1 MATTDYPV
9 NHPSAVKLWSEKL
22 YRESLKRTY
31 MSKFIG
37 DSASSIIQRKNNTQ
51 KSAGDKI
58 TCTLRMQLSG
68 DGVAGDSTLEG
79 NEEALTTYTD
89 SLFIDQVRHA
99 VRSSGKMSDQRV
111 SWDVRE
117 EAMDALADWQANMI
131 DTALF
136 NQLSGNTGES
146 QTKKTGSNATVAP
159 STNRIYYAN
168 GLANE
173 TQVASAS
180 ASNVFKLKFID
191 YAVEK
196 AKTASPT
203 IRPLKIN
210 GEDKYVCFLHPYQ
223 VTSLRTDAS
232 TAGNWYDIQ
241 KAAMQG
247 GDVSKNPIYT
257 GALGEYNNTILFE
270 STRVPLT
277 TALGGSST
285 DGTYRAIFCG
295 AQSAMIAFG
304 QRYNGV
310 ESNLWKEETFDY
322 GNQLG
327 VATGLIWGAKKSI
340 FNSEDFGTIVLAT
353 YAAKAF

>member
-9 NHPSAVKLWSEKL
+9 NHPSAVKFWSEKL

-31 MSKFIG
+31 MSQFIG
-37 DSASSIIQRKNNTQ
+37 DSASSIIQRKDNTQ
-51 KSAGDKI
+51 KGAGDKI
-58 TCTLRMQLSG
+58 TVTLRMQLSG
-68 DGVAGDSTLEG
+68 DGVAGDGTLEG

-89 SLFIDQVRHA
+89 ALYIDQVRHA
-99 VRSSGKMSDQRV
+99 VRSAGKMSEQRV
-111 SWDVRE
+111 PWDVRE

-136 NQLSGNTGES
+136 NQLAGNTGET
-146 QTKKTGSNATVAP
+146 QTKKTGSNSTTAP

-196 AKTASPT
+196 AKVASPM

-210 GEDKYVCFLHPYQ
+210 GQDKYVCFLHPYQ
-223 VTSLRTDAS
+223 VTSLRTDAA
-232 TAGNWYDIQ
+232 TAGNWFDIQ
-241 KAAMQG
+241 KAALQG
-247 GDVSKNPIYT
+247 GEISKNPIYT

-270 STRVPLT
+270 STRVPSVT
-277 TALGGSST
+277 TGV
-285 DGTYRAIFCG
+285 YRAIFAG
-295 AQSAMIAFG
+295 AQSAAIAFG
-304 QRYNGV
+304 QKYNGV
-310 ESNLWKEETFDY
+310 DSNIWREETFDY

-327 VATGLIWGAKKSI
+327 VATGLIWGAKKST
-340 FNSEDFGTIVLAT
+340 FNSEDFGTIVIAT
-353 YAAKAF
+353 YGAAAF